1 MARRSTRDMI
11 IDVAAGLFATT
22 GLRRTTMETIAAAAG
37 RGRRTVYMYFGNK
50 AEIYDAV
57 VEREIMLITGPL
69 SDLVSSAEQFED
81 VIRRYSEERIRLL
94 DSLIIRNPLLLKDF
108 AQGHSRVERL
118 RAKLHRVELEILN
131 PFFFRE
137 IEKGILSGCPVPGDY
152 ATIFL
157 NMLRGNDLLITKK
170 DGLSEAIR
178 LSAISADLF
187 LRGFVNLK
195 H

>member
-1 MARRSTRDMI
+1 MI

-22 GLRRTTMETIAAAAG
+22 GVRRTTMETIAAAAG

-69 SDLVSSAEQFED
+69 GDLVSSAAPFEE
-81 VIRRYSEERIRLL
+81 VIRLYSEERIRLMN
-94 DSLIIRNPLLLKDF
+94 SLLIRNPLLLKDF

-118 RAKLHRVELEILN
+118 RTKLHRLELEMLN
-131 PFFFRE
+131 PFFISE
-137 IEKGILSGCPVPGDY
+137 IEKGSLSGCQLPSDY
-152 ATIFL
+152 ASIFL

-187 LRGFVNLK
+187 LRGFVSLK